1 MQPCFVLHFKTAT
14 ILFCIPGLAKA
25 GTWYELPMKGS
36 ATDFDNISPE
46 VKDLVRMS
54 KKANMVGRGDL
65 MWMCWQPCGAG
76 KNHFG
81 STVLT
86 VGQCC

>member
-1 MQPCFVLHFKTAT
+1 VQSCFVLKFKFAT
-14 ILFCIPGLAKA
+14 ILFCILELAKA

-76 KNHFG
+76 KNHFE